1 MSRYNLNDL
10 SKNTFIEHLQE
21 RFKGRESF
29 TRKELHDFY
38 CEFEPALKET
48 TFRWRIFDLK
58 RNWIIRSLA
67 TGIFTLGHLPEYYPE
82 LSDDN
87 RELTHKL
94 SERFSGLD
102 LCIWSTKI
110 LNEFMLHLP
119 GNSITI
125 LEVEKEALEPVFHY
139 LQDLK
144 TQNIFLQPNERELE
158 RYVNEKENAI
168 IIKQLVTKSPIR
180 IVDKVPTITLEKLI
194 VDIYSDKKI
203 FEAYQGSEFVHIINN
218 IYKKYSFD
226 ITTLFN
232 YAKRRTKEKE
242 LKEFLLLKTDL
253 PKTILND

>member
-1 MSRYNLNDL
+1 LY
-10 SKNTFIEHLQE
+10 
-21 RFKGRESF
+21 
-29 TRKELHDFY
+29 DFY
-38 CEFEPALKET
+38 RDFEPSLKET

-67 TGIFTLGHLPEYYPE
+67 TGIFTLRYLPEYYPE
-82 LSDDN
+82 ITDDN
-87 RELTHKL
+87 RELAFKL
-94 SERFSGLD
+94 SEQFSGLD
-102 LCIWSTKI
+102 LCIWSTSI

-119 GNSITI
+119 GHSITI
-125 LEVEKEALEPVFHY
+125 LEVEKDALEPVFHH
-139 LQDLK
+139 LQNLK
-144 TQNIFLQPNERELE
+144 IENVFLKPNERELD
-158 RYVNEKENAI
+158 RYVNENAI
-168 IIKQLVTKSPIR
+168 IIKQLVTKSPMR
-180 IVDKVPTITLEKLI
+180 IIDKIHTITLEKLI

-253 PKTILND
+253 PKIILNDR

>member
-1 MSRYNLNDL
+1 M
-10 SKNTFIEHLQE
+10 SKNNIIEHLKE
-21 RFKGRESF
+21 RLKGRESF
-29 TRKELHDFY
+29 TRKELYDFY
-38 CEFEPALKET
+38 CEFEPSLKET

-58 RNWIIRSLA
+58 VNRIIRSLA
-67 TGIFTLGHLPEYYPE
+67 TGIFTLGYLPEYYPE
-82 LSDDN
+82 VTDGN
-87 RELTHKL
+87 RELFRKL
-94 SERFSGLD
+94 SEQFPELA
-102 LCIWSTKI
+102 LCIWSTHI
-110 LNEFMLHLP
+110 LNEFMLHIP

-144 TQNIFLQPNERELE
+144 TENVFLQPNERELN

-168 IIKQLVTKSPIR
+168 IIKQLVTKSPLR
-180 IVDKVPTITLEKLI
+180 IIDKVPTITLEKLI